1 MNNERVIRAFL
12 RGEQSKTPLR
22 EIQNGYYTY
31 KGRTLWTNGNI
42 LVNYSTNMA
51 KLDVENNIVYV
62 NKNKY
67 SRTTSKIQ
75 TQIKSLA
82 NQYDYKVIEVEPK
95 EL

>member
-12 RGEQSKTPLR
+12 RGEQAKTPLR
-22 EIQNGYYTY
+22 EIQGVYIY

-51 KLDVENNIVYV
+51 KLDIENNVVYI

-82 NQYDYKVIEVEPK
+82 NQYNYQVIEVEPK